1 MQLCEERLMPSCF
14 QKNNNWRPK
23 FTGLLRKD
31 LVQLKLVSLQGENVK
46 KQTSKEKQAEK
57 SRLDFAE

>member
-1 MQLCEERLMPSCF
+1 MPSCF

-31 LVQLKLVSLQGENVK
+31 LVQLKLVSLQEEKCEKTNKQREAGRK
-46 KQTSKEKQAEK
+46 KV
-57 SRLDFAE
+57 D